1 MATHLGAPEASMTRR
16 ILTIAVVTDAILVA
30 ILWWGRGPN
39 TATTLA
45 LTATIVIATAVILF
59 VVFRSAR
66 LVPHD
71 ARTPRPPHRPDVEFR
86 DRGDRFGPP

>member
-1 MATHLGAPEASMTRR
+1 MTRR
-16 ILTIAVVTDAILVA
+16 TLTIAAVTDVILVA
-30 ILWWGRGPN
+30 VLWWGRGPS

-45 LTATIVIATAVILF
+45 LTTATVVIATVVILF

-71 ARTPRPPHRPDVEFR
+71 ARSSPRPPHRPDVEFR